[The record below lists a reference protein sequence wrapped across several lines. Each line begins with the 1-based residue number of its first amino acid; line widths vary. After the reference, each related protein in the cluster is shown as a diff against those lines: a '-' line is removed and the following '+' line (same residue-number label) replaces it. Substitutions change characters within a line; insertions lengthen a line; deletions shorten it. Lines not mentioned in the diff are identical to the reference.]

1 LTRRYSFQT
10 SFLVL
15 FLAFSCLWG
24 NAATWLPFGPDGGD
38 ARTLTADPQNP
49 SHLYL
54 GAVNGWI
61 YESSNGGRE
70 WKRLA
75 RVGDRDDLALD
86 SIVIDKSDP
95 KHILV
100 GAWVLGSH
108 DGGLYTSHDGGV
120 TWTRDNDMKG
130 QSIRA
135 LAAAPSSSKILV
147 AGTLLG
153 VYRSNDSGVHWKLI
167 SPEGSKELHEVE
179 SVAIDPVDPD
189 IIYAGTWHLPWK
201 TTDGGKSWKNIKDGI
216 IDDSDVFSIIIDP
229 VQPNLV
235 YASACSG
242 IYKSENKGEKFQK
255 IQGIPS
261 TARRTRVLMQD
272 PQHLNIVFA
281 GTTEGLF
288 RSGDSGKTWL
298 RTSGQE
304 VIVNDV
310 YVDPGNSNRV
320 LLATDR
326 GGVLASNDGGK
337 SFLPSNGGFSSRQV
351 VAYIQDFEH
360 AATIYVGVVNDKSWG
375 GVFVSHNGGLT
386 WNQIS
391 AGLNGEDVYSLGQAS
406 DGTVI
411 AGTSHGIYRLQGQI
425 WSRVENVSF
434 SAPREATPSRGKA
447 GSARRTTAVAAR
459 RGHSDSFDGSVN
471 GIARAGDT
479 LYAATSDGLLKSVT
493 AGSNWTLAPGLARQ
507 NWQFVAAARSMA
519 AVANLNDLALTTDS
533 GRRWKSI
540 PLPATATQLAA
551 VAVDGV
557 GGLWIGG
564 REGTFY
570 TENGGVTWHTVRN
583 LTVHDVSSLFY
594 DAPSQRILI
603 TANNR
608 NTIVYAVHVP
618 DKTVKYWNTGWSL
631 RLARPVG
638 DHLVGATLFDG
649 VVVQPRMVA
658 SREAVSGNTEASATP
673 EPASKAVTIAKP

>member
-1 LTRRYSFQT
+1 LTRRYSFQA
-10 SFLVL
+10 SFLAL

-95 KHILV
+95 RHILV
-100 GAWVLGSH
+100 GAWVLGSN

-135 LAAAPSSSKILV
+135 LAAAPSDSKILV

-153 VYRSNDSGVHWKLI
+153 VYRSNDNGVHWKLI

-179 SVAIDPVDPD
+179 SVAIDPADPD

-201 TTDGGKSWKNIKDGI
+201 TTDGGKTWKNIKDGI

-229 VQPNLV
+229 VQPNQV

-242 IYKSENKGEKFQK
+242 IYKSENKGDKFQK

-298 RTSGQE
+298 RTTGPE

-310 YVDPGNSNRV
+310 YVDPTNTNRV

-326 GGVLASNDGGK
+326 GGVLASNDGGN

-351 VAYIQDFEH
+351 VAYVQDIEH

-391 AGLNGEDVYSLGQAS
+391 AGLIGGDVYSLGQAS

-411 AGTSHGIYRLQGQI
+411 AGTSHGIYRLQGQV

-434 SAPREATPSRGKA
+434 AAPREATVSRGI
-447 GSARRTTAVAAR
+447 GSSARRTSAASTR
-459 RGHSDSFDGSVN
+459 RVHSDPFDGSVN

-493 AGSNWTLAPGLARQ
+493 AGSNWTLAPGLTRQ
-507 NWQFVAAARSMA
+507 SWQFVAAARSMA
-519 AVANLNDLALTTDS
+519 AVANLNDLALTTDN

-540 PLPATATQLAA
+540 PLPAAATQLAA
-551 VAVDGV
+551 VAVDGA
-557 GGLWIGG
+557 GGLWVGG

-570 TENGGVTWHTVRN
+570 TENEGVTWHTVRN

-658 SREAVSGNTEASATP
+658 SREAVSGNTEASARP
-673 EPASKAVTIAKP
+673 EPAAKAETIAKP